1 MKGKAENE
9 RAFERVFQALYSPL
23 CFFAASIIRDD
34 VEAEDVVQQVFV
46 SLWEKNPELEW
57 SMELKPFLYRS
68 VRNAALNHIRQEE
81 VRRRFYAFLEE
92 QQAEYEDEGEWEERE
107 KMYQKLD
114 EAIAALPEQ
123 MREVF
128 LLSRFSGK
136 TSAEIA
142 EQLGLSVRT
151 VENQIYRA
159 MKALREKLDG
169 DSSNDLILLFLF
181 A

>member
-34 VEAEDVVQQVFV
+34 VEAEDVVQQVFI

-92 QQAEYEDEGEWEERE
+92 QQTEYEDEGEWEERE

-114 EAIAALPEQ
+114 EAIDDMENGRVQVDFLEPQRAVTPGQAVVLYRGEYVAGGGIILGPALE
-123 MREVF
+123 
-128 LLSRFSGK
+128 L
-136 TSAEIA
+136 
-142 EQLGLSVRT
+142 
-151 VENQIYRA
+151 
-159 MKALREKLDG
+159 
-169 DSSNDLILLFLF
+169 
-181 A
+181 